1 MTLDA
6 EYFREAML
14 CLRSGGRAAAA
25 RCRLSTSAAG
35 ERLALRSTSRD
46 IFVNLAVE
54 DWLYQHHN
62 LGQRCGQRVDPACW
76 EIS

>member
-1 MTLDA
+1 M
-6 EYFREAML
+6 F
-14 CLRSGGRAAAA
+14 CLRLRGWAGAA
-25 RCRLSTSAAG
+25 RCRLSTSVAG

-62 LGQRCGQRVDPACW
+62 LGQRCGQRGDQVSWGDQLNP
-76 EIS
+76 